1 MTACGS
7 VISCPFTL
15 SIGNGPGA
23 GRFRWNAFISF
34 QMSPIGVNRLNLD
47 ANECQDLVRSELKT
61 RLQFAAALFVCLMVC
76 FTHASFKL
84 F

>member
-1 MTACGS
+1 MLCKCVHDS
-7 VISCPFTL
+7 LWVSNFLPIYVKHREW
-15 SIGNGPGA
+15 PGG

-61 RLQFAAALFVCLMVC
+61 RLQFAAACLY
-76 FTHASFKL
+76 A
-84 F
+84 